1 MERLGKQHFKAD
13 MLNKYGTDLTKMAQE
28 VKPDFSFSHVLAEPV
43 TSELATIT
51 LTLASLNGIL
61 QGKLD
66 QVVGRRKQIERV
78 TQILRKRRKNNPC
91 LVGDP
96 GVGKTV
102 IVEGLAAN
110 IVKGTVPS
118 KLEGKKVVLQLVY
131 QKSSHLI
138 LIINN
143 STPVIRTCT
152 PQIVM
157 CSLDFCFG
165 YGASSCWHQISRR
178 F

>member
-1 MERLGKQHFKAD
+1 MERLEKQHFKAD
-13 MLNKYGTDLTKMAQE
+13 MLNMYGTDLTKMAQE
-28 VKPDFSFSHVLAEPV
+28 VKPDFFFSHVLAEPV

-66 QVVGRRKQIERV
+66 QVVGRQKQIERV
-78 TQILRKRRKNNPC
+78 TQILCRRRKDNPC

-110 IVKGTVPS
+110 IVEGTVPS
-118 KLEGKKVVLQLVY
+118 KLEGKKVILQLGFY

-138 LIINN
+138 LII
-143 STPVIRTCT
+143 
-152 PQIVM
+152 
-157 CSLDFCFG
+157 L
-165 YGASSCWHQISRR
+165 HQ
-178 F
+178 